1 MNKDLVKI
9 LLVGDSPLIIK
20 MFNDDPKYHI
30 DMALDVTLA
39 IDLLKEADYN
49 IVIVAE
55 ESNGASTFEILHSL
69 SMLQL
74 STPVIL
80 MVSMLNAENILMAYD
95 LAAYDIL
102 ALDSGEEIITVIENA
117 LNPIG

>member
-1 MNKDLVKI
+1 MSKDIINI
-9 LLVGDSPLIIK
+9 LLVGDSPSIVK
-20 MFNDDPKYHI
+20 MFEDNPKYRI
-30 DMALDVTLA
+30 DTAFDATLA

-49 IVIVAE
+49 IIIVAE
-55 ESNGASTFEILHSL
+55 ENNGASTFEILHSL
-69 SMLQL
+69 SILQL
-74 STPVIL
+74 SAPVIL
-80 MVSMLNAENILMAYD
+80 MVNTLNAENILMAYD